1 MISGEAEATHIHK
14 VPSGTTANTHNHGF
28 RQNYKFNQNLV
39 SVHYSGAI
47 SVTGT
52 KVNTS

>member
-1 MISGEAEATHIHK
+1 MISGEAEAPHIHK
-14 VPSGTTANTHNHGF
+14 VPSGTTANTHKHGF

-47 SVTGT
+47 SVTAT
-52 KVNTS
+52 KVDTL